1 MSPRMKASWCRPIP
15 GSQLSPNENLKNWP
29 TEIHDPAEGHSEGD
43 KNSPEYE
50 EAQRHWEF
58 ALENFATIIIDP
70 LEVDYVDAKM
80 KAIFRK
86 KYSED
91 RGMIWEE
98 EELVL

>member
-1 MSPRMKASWCRPIP
+1 MSPRMKASWCHPIP
-15 GSQLSPNENLKNWP
+15 RSQLSPNENLKKWL
-29 TEIHDPAEGHSEGD
+29 TEIHDPAEGHSKGE
-43 KNSPEYE
+43 KNSPEYQK
-50 EAQRHWEF
+50 AQRRWEY
-58 ALENFATIIIDP
+58 ALENFAAIIIDS

-91 RGMIWEE
+91 HGMIWEE